1 MWTRMIDFLF
11 GCGHPQLTRVFT
23 IGGQTYR
30 VCCNCGARFSY
41 SLANMRLERRIAEVP
56 VAVPAFARSTVRLRR
71 SPLSAFS
78 EDFQTE

>member
-11 GCGHPQLTRVFT
+11 GCGHPQLSRVFT

-41 SLANMRLERRIAEVP
+41 SLANMRLERRIVEVP
-56 VAVPAFARSTVRLRR
+56 IAVPAFARSTGRLRR